1 MDKDVRFNFQH
12 ALLGISRDAWLKR
25 CEIKKQG
32 EGDPIATVVY
42 ELVAVASEILDQA
55 AALIYQEDNEQES

>member
-1 MDKDVRFNFQH
+1 MDKDVRFNFQQ
-12 ALLGISRDAWLKR
+12 ALLGISSDAWLKR

-42 ELVAVASEILDQA
+42 ELVAVASDVLDQA
-55 AALIYQEDNEQES
+55 AAHIYPEENEKES

>member
-1 MDKDVRFNFQH
+1 MDKDVRFYFQQ
-12 ALLGISRDAWLKR
+12 ALLEISGTAWLKR

-42 ELVAVASEILDQA
+42 ELVAVASEVLDQA
-55 AALIYQEDNEQES
+55 AALIYPEENEKES

>member
-1 MDKDVRFNFQH
+1 MDKDVRFNFQQ
-12 ALLGISRDAWLKR
+12 ALLGISSDAWLKR

-42 ELVAVASEILDQA
+42 ELVAVASDVLDQA
-55 AALIYQEDNEQES
+55 AALIYPEENEKES

>member
-1 MDKDVRFNFQH
+1 MDKDVRFNFQQ
-12 ALLGISRDAWLKR
+12 ALLGISSDAWLKR

-32 EGDPIATVVY
+32 EGDQIATVVY

-55 AALIYQEDNEQES
+55 AALIYPEDNEKES

>member
-1 MDKDVRFNFQH
+1 MDKDVSFNFQQ
-12 ALLGISRDAWLKR
+12 ALLGISSDAWLKR